1 MQQSAHIRR
10 METDRLAALILI
22 LHGSAYERCIP
33 PSLLLAI
40 LTLTC
45 ACSKAAPAPDPVR
58 GCREGPPQRRED
70 PDALTALP
78 PACTLGSA
86 AHMPQGRWLTAPK
99 AMTEPGH
106 PYTFI
111 QQFDEA
117 ATTGTVR
124 AALNRAALAALDKV
138 EFRDAQGK
146 WVDAGPA
153 GVHEAP
159 AGCDYVWLQQDLG
172 GARRIDALRYTFH
185 RSEAPVT
192 LANAALFTSN

>member
-1 MQQSAHIRR
+1 MNTVFRR
-10 METDRLAALILI
+10 
-22 LHGSAYERCIP
+22 
-33 PSLLLAI
+33 SLLLAI

-45 ACSKAAPAPDPVR
+45 ACSKAAPGQDPVQDA
-58 GCREGPPQRRED
+58 EKARRNAEE
-70 PDALTALP
+70 LQKTLNALP

-99 AMTEPGH
+99 AMMEPGH

-111 QQFDEA
+111 QQFDKA

-138 EFRDAQGK
+138 EFRDAAGQ

-153 GVHEAP
+153 GVHEAS

-185 RSEAPVT
+185 RSDAPVT